1 MRTRTNRIHL
11 IWGLGLLLTLS
22 VGYFNQGI
30 IALDDYSEGFARF
43 IPAQNLSFQENADTS
58 GIRLPFQSLFL
69 LALSKLGLS
78 LGLLQPLSQLRF
90 VLMILGALV
99 FFAHT
104 YCAPRFFKTD
114 REKTI
119 ALVLSSF
126 YFILPL
132 IYSRP
137 LIENMSGAFVTLGAF
152 FSYRFFEEG

>member
-1 MRTRTNRIHL
+1 MKSGNSRDRF

-43 IPAQNLSFQENADTS
+43 IPAQHLTFQGNADTS

-69 LALSKLGLS
+69 LALSKIGLS
-78 LGLLQPLSQLRF
+78 LGLIQPISQLRF
-90 VLMILGALV
+90 VLMILGALI
-99 FFAHT
+99 FCAHT
-104 YCAPRFFKTD
+104 FCAPRFFKTD

-119 ALVLSSF
+119 ALIFSSF

-132 IYSRP
+132 IFSNNSVSTIP
-137 LIENMSGAFVTLGAF
+137 CF
-152 FSYRFFEEG
+152 FKIPNHPIDS